1 MAHSHDCT
9 CPICDANV
17 GLADDTVVDELL
29 ECDDCG
35 CELVVASLDPYAL
48 EEAPMA
54 EEDWG
59 Q

>member
-1 MAHSHDCT
+1 MELSADC
-9 CPICDANV
+9 PVCDAEMV
-17 GLADDTVVDELL
+17 LADDTVVDELT

-35 CELVVASLDPYAL
+35 CELVVSSLDPLAL

-59 Q
+59 E

>member
-1 MAHSHDCT
+1 MSHATD
-9 CPICDANV
+9 CPICDASV
-17 GLADDTVVDELL
+17 GMADDTVMDELL

-35 CELVVASLDPYAL
+35 CELVVSSLDPYAL

>member
-1 MAHSHDCT
+1 MSFAADC
-9 CPICDANV
+9 PVCDADMA
-17 GLADDTVVDELL
+17 LETDTVVDELM

-35 CELVVASLDPYAL
+35 CELVVSSLEPVAL

-59 Q
+59 E